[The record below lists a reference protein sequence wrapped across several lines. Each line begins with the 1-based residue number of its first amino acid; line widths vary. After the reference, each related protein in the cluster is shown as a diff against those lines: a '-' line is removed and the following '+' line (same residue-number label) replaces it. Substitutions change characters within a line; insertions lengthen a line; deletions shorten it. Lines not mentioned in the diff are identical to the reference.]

1 MLGLLD
7 KVFKKNKD
15 VEFMLDLDLI
25 ADKSSRVYMKKLAID
40 ICADFLG
47 RTISRSMFRVKDKDQ
62 YVKNELFYR
71 LNVRPNKN
79 MSASKFWQTFVYKLI
94 YDNECLVIQTDDDDL
109 LIADDFTKNEYA
121 IFEDTFSNVVV
132 KGYQFN
138 RTFKQSDVFYI
149 EYKNEKL
156 TPLIDGLFT
165 DYGELFGRTL
175 RAQMRKNQ
183 IRATVDMDMIAAK
196 TREQQQKL
204 QEFIDNMYKAIAEK
218 DVAIV
223 PQQPGIEYQEKSGN
237 GISGQSVE
245 EVNKVT
251 NGFLDQVA
259 MAIGIPPSLL
269 YGNMA
274 DIEKQTKNYM
284 NFTVSPLLKMIQ
296 DEGNAKFFEKEEF
309 LSGMQLDIQRAS
321 YQDIFDV
328 ATAVDKLRASGVFN
342 GNELREK
349 LGEEMV
355 DDPMLDK
362 YFITKNYQESSQAL
376 EGGEGE

>member
-1 MLGLLD
+1 
-7 KVFKKNKD
+7 
-15 VEFMLDLDLI
+15 
-25 ADKSSRVYMKKLAID
+25 
-40 ICADFLG
+40 
-47 RTISRSMFRVKDKDQ
+47 
-62 YVKNELFYR
+62 
-71 LNVRPNKN
+71 
-79 MSASKFWQTFVYKLI
+79 
-94 YDNECLVIQTDDDDL
+94 
-109 LIADDFTKNEYA
+109 
-121 IFEDTFSNVVV
+121 
-132 KGYQFN
+132 
-138 RTFKQSDVFYI
+138 
-149 EYKNEKL
+149 
-156 TPLIDGLFT
+156 
-165 DYGELFGRTL
+165 
-175 RAQMRKNQ
+175 
-183 IRATVDMDMIAAK
+183 
-196 TREQQQKL
+196 
-204 QEFIDNMYKAIAEK
+204 MYKAIAEK

-349 LGEEMV
+349 LGEERV

-362 YFITKNYQESSQAL
+362 YFITKNYQESSQTL